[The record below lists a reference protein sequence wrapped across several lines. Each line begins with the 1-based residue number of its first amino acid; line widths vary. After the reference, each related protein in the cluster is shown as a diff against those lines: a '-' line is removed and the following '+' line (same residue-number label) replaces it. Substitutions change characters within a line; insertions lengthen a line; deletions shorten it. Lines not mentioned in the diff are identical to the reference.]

1 MHPEYTKFNH
11 DRNEPS
17 ISVTNAC
24 THSSFRSVRSALLIL
39 ISVNDISV
47 EIDAIVV
54 VSIFLVVVVFAV
66 VAVAVLVRLVVVVVV
81 VVVKDFV
88 ARILVAL

>member
-1 MHPEYTKFNH
+1 MH
-11 DRNEPS
+11 
-17 ISVTNAC
+17 
-24 THSSFRSVRSALLIL
+24 THSRFRSVQSALLIL

-54 VSIFLVVVVFAV
+54 ALIFLVVVVFAV
-66 VAVAVLVRLVVVVVV
+66 VVVAVLVELVVVVV

-88 ARILVAL
+88 ARVLVAL